1 MTRAA
6 VAGAIRGVTSTPRI
20 AALIVVRDGRACG
33 YCGATEN
40 DEELT
45 VDHVVPRAVF
55 DRGLGTG
62 DPDSPSNLV
71 TACGHCNS
79 LKRDMTARVF
89 AMYLVDS
96 HGWTEEDADDL
107 LTRVKSATARRLPR

>member
-1 MTRAA
+1 M
-6 VAGAIRGVTSTPRI
+6 TSTPRI
-20 AALIVVRDGRACG
+20 APLILARDGRACI
-33 YCGATEN
+33 YCAATESH
-40 DEELT
+40 EELT
-45 VDHVVPRAVF
+45 IDHVVPRAVF
-55 DRGLGTG
+55 DRGLGVG
-62 DPDSPSNLV
+62 DADAPTNLV

-107 LTRVKSATARRLPR
+107 LARVKAATARRLPR